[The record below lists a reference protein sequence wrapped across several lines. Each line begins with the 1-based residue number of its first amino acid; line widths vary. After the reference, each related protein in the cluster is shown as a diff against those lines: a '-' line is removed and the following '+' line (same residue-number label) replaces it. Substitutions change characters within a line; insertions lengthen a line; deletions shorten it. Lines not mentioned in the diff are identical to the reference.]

1 MNPVTKNDLQTA
13 LQQATN
19 TILTRT
25 VSYQDATNIA
35 QSASQRLCTK
45 QDMITILNGMRD
57 NFLDRVSSN
66 MREQQALTRTLLTQL
81 ESMQRRM
88 AQLESKLDA
97 ARLTIREVQSNT
109 EQSYTQQS
117 SAPKAEP
124 ATIRRDASAESAEPV
139 FYDYFGG

>member
-45 QDMITILNGMRD
+45 QDMLTILNGMRD
-57 NFLDRVSSN
+57 NFIERIGGN
-66 MREQQALTRTLLTQL
+66 MREQQALTRTLITQL

-88 AQLESKLDA
+88 TQLESKLDA

-109 EQSYTQQS
+109 EPTYTQQIR
-117 SAPKAEP
+117 APQAEP
-124 ATIRRDASAESAEPV
+124 APTRREVTSESAEPV